1 MPESPSSLWSSI
13 VWISNGDRERKRER
27 ERGRGERDSERE
39 RLMEVDRYRDG
50 RRTNEMVGQP
60 RTCIRTY
67 IKTRAQLLSTVEYRG
82 V

>member
-1 MPESPSSLWSSI
+1 MVTE
-13 VWISNGDRERKRER
+13 RERGRERER